1 MHQPRRTVSIGSNSS
16 SHPEEQEVTMTPAL
30 QHARE
35 VIAKMRNLRAQANEI
50 MELHA
55 GKTRFNRL
63 EKDELQ
69 QRFRS
74 LKEELK
80 RYAKTGTIDGEKRS
94 RSEYEEYYFEP
105 AVSAAA
111 ANILVSVNA
120 DPARPEWFS
129 CIYGIQGDVGHLLSQ
144 LEEQFLIKPEQQTVR
159 GAGDSQQIASRLADP
174 APPATAGRWCW

>member
-1 MHQPRRTVSIGSNSS
+1 MHRSRRTVSIVISS
-16 SHPEEQEVTMTPAL
+16 KINLKKQEITMTTEEQHV
-30 QHARE
+30 RE
-35 VIAKMRNLRAQANEI
+35 VIAKMRNLCAQANEL

-80 RYAKTGTIDGEKRS
+80 RYAKTGTIDGNKRV
-94 RSEYEEYYFEP
+94 RSECEEYYFEP
-105 AVSAAA
+105 AVSTAV

-120 DPARPEWFS
+120 DPATPAWFS
-129 CIYGIQGDVGHLLSQ
+129 CVYGIQTDVGHLLSQ
-144 LEEQFLIKPEQQTVR
+144 LNQQYP
-159 GAGDSQQIASRLADP
+159 D
-174 APPATAGRWCW
+174 